1 MGCTGKTGVEMEA
14 LSAVSV
20 ACLTVYDRVKGMG
33 KSASIGAIE
42 PVEKSDGKAFMR
54 PDPGDQA
61 SSNSAI
67 ASCVKTSSCD
77 GLVHSLKRYLE

>member
-20 ACLTVYDRVKGMG
+20 ACLTVYDRVKAME

-54 PDPGDQA
+54 PDPATRRVRTQRSLVA
-61 SSNSAI
+61 SKPVLATVWCI
-67 ASCVKTSSCD
+67 
-77 GLVHSLKRYLE
+77 R